1 MLGWHPFISSNY
13 YLKYFTYNLNIK
25 TFTRNQ
31 ILSQSISS
39 ISKYTFEIF
48 EGSHN
53 KAAEI
58 LFLEY
63 AVFIQCDVVAF

>member
-1 MLGWHPFISSNY
+1 MLGRHPLISSNY
-13 YLKYFTYNLNIK
+13 YSEYFSYNLNIK

-39 ISKYTFEIF
+39 IPKCTFEIF

-53 KAAEI
+53 KVAEI
-58 LFLEY
+58 LFLEC
-63 AVFIQCDVVAF
+63 AVIIQGDVVAF

>member
-1 MLGWHPFISSNY
+1 MLGRHPLISSNY
-13 YLKYFTYNLNIK
+13 YLKYFTYNLNIR

-63 AVFIQCDVVAF
+63 AVVIQGDVVAF